1 MRLED
6 YFKNGKAYVW
16 KETFAVVK
24 SKRPLPDAF
33 AVIQDKNEIT
43 VVIDQSKVIDQDI
56 IEIERDWKILTFDM
70 VLPFDLVG
78 FLAEVSLAL
87 AEEEISI
94 FAISAYSTDHI
105 LIKQKHLTRAVKK
118 LKALGCIIEEK

>member
-6 YFKNGKAYVW
+6 YFKNGKVYVW

-33 AVIQDKNEIT
+33 AVIQDKNEVT
-43 VVIDQSKVIDQDI
+43 VVIDQSKVTAQDI
-56 IEIERDWKILTFDM
+56 IEIERDWRILTFDM

-78 FLAEVSLAL
+78 FLAVVASTL

-105 LIKQKHLTRAVKK
+105 LVNQKDLARAVKK
-118 LKALGCIIEEK
+118 LKTLGCIIEKK